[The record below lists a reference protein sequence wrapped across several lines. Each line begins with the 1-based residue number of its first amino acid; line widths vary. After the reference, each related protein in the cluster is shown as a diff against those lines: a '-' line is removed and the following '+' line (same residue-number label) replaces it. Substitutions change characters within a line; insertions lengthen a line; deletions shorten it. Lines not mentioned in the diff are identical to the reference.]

1 MMFARLREPASALT
15 HLVGAVLSVVGL
27 VTLVYQATV
36 YGTIWHVVSFSV
48 FGISLILLYT
58 ASTLYHSLRVSP
70 KATLT
75 LRRVDHMM
83 IFMLIAGTYTPF
95 CLLPLR
101 GALGWWLFGTVWG
114 CAVLGMSVKIFW
126 MKAPRWLYTGF
137 YILMGWLVV
146 LAIGPFKEQVDPVTL
161 TWLGVGGLLYTI
173 GAVFYVVKW
182 PNPWPG
188 RFGFHEVWH
197 LFVMGGSVAHFA
209 AVSLLV

>member
-1 MMFARLREPASALT
+1 MLARLKDPASALT
-15 HLVGAVLSVVGL
+15 HLVGAILSVIGL
-27 VTLVYQATV
+27 VILVYQAAVHGTV
-36 YGTIWHVVSFSV
+36 WHVVSFTV
-48 FGISLILLYT
+48 FGISLIMLYT

-70 KATLT
+70 ATTLT

-101 GALGWWLFGTVWG
+101 EGLGWWLFGAVWG
-114 CAVLGMSVKIFW
+114 CAALGMSVKIFW

-137 YILMGWLVV
+137 YVLMGWLIV
-146 LAIGPFKEQVDPVTL
+146 LAFHPFAAQVQPATL
-161 TWLGVGGLLYTI
+161 IWVAAGGLLYTI
-173 GAVFYVVKW
+173 GAVFYVIKW

-188 RFGFHEVWH
+188 KFGFHEVWH
-197 LFVMGGSVAHFA
+197 LFVMAGSVAHYA